1 MPQPTVY
8 VLDDDVDVLRATE
21 RLLFAAGIPVAAF
34 QSAGAFLAA
43 CGKTSQGCVVVDLAM
58 PGMSGMDVQRALAE
72 RGNPLPVIFLTG
84 RGDIRTCAD
93 VMKHGAVDFLTKP
106 VDEAELLAAVS
117 SALALDEAQTRER
130 ATRERN
136 ARALETLT
144 EREREV
150 LHHVVSGR
158 LNKQIAADLGTTE
171 RTIKFHRGNL
181 MRKLGIRTV
190 AELVRMAAGGA
201 TTH

>member
-1 MPQPTVY
+1 MPVPTVY
-8 VLDDDVDVLRATE
+8 VLDDDVDVLKATE
-21 RLLFAAGIPVAAF
+21 RLLVSAGIQVAAF
-34 QSAGAFLAA
+34 QSAHAFLSA
-43 CGKTSQGCVVVDLAM
+43 CDEMPQGCLVMDLAM
-58 PGMSGMDVQRALAE
+58 PGMSGIDVQRALAE
-72 RGNPLPVIFLTG
+72 RANALPVIFLTG
-84 RGDIRTCAD
+84 RGDIRTCAE
-93 VMKHGAVDFLTKP
+93 VMKNGAVDFLTKP

-117 SALALDEAQTRER
+117 SALARDEVQYRER
-130 ATRERN
+130 AARARN

-190 AELVRMAAGGA
+190 AELVRIAGHGGA
-201 TTH
+201 GR